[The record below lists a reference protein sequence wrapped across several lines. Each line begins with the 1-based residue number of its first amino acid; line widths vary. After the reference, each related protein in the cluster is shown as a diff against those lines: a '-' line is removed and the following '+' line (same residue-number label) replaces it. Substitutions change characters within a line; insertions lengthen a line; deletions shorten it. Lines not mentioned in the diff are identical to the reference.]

1 MSSRDWLPGR
11 HCALHPGTRLH
22 SSTRA
27 MHPWVKT
34 NDTETDDIF
43 VCSYTV
49 RQSKI
54 QDGLIP
60 PCTQNFSGMGGLYTR
75 NQCNL
80 NTLYMAK
87 SVTLLERWLYQWQNV
102 FCQLDV
108 CQIQFDFG
116 SLSSFLCCLAGQ
128 YPNRIYGTWS
138 PTTASLFSHVFVILW
153 PKLCSVDLLLHM
165 VCW

>member
-1 MSSRDWLPGR
+1 MDTVVTVKTVVCSCSQLCCFAFSPHSNYVMSSRDWLPGR

-87 SVTLLERWLYQWQNV
+87 SVTLLERWLYQ
-102 FCQLDV
+102 
-108 CQIQFDFG
+108 
-116 SLSSFLCCLAGQ
+116 
-128 YPNRIYGTWS
+128 
-138 PTTASLFSHVFVILW
+138 
-153 PKLCSVDLLLHM
+153 
-165 VCW
+165 